1 MRKEVSKAIVTGG
14 AGFVG
19 SHIVD
24 ELIGRGIETYVIDNL
39 TTGSLDNLV
48 EHAHNELLHIVIG
61 NVSNINKLMGDLR
74 DIDVVFHEAAIANI
88 QTSVENPILVNNV
101 NVNSTL
107 KVLDYCIKHDI
118 KRIVFASSAAVYG
131 VLDNVYVSEDMNCI
145 PNTHYSAGKLAC
157 ENYIED
163 MNCIPNTPYS
173 AGKLACE
180 NYLKAYHSTY
190 GLETIMLR
198 YFNIFG
204 PRQAYSHYAGVINNF
219 INKLL
224 NKNMPVIFGD
234 GLQSRDFVY
243 VTDIVQA
250 NLLAMEK
257 KGVAG
262 ESFNIGVG
270 RSVTIIELLDMLR
283 QITHLEDIPHK
294 YAPPRPG
301 DAKFCL
307 ASGIQK
313 AREKLGYVPQTT
325 ITEGLKLL
333 VEYITKK
340 HYSSPNH
347 NSVTIPTSK
356 PIKSKLL

>member
-1 MRKEVSKAIVTGG
+1 LRNVSKAIVTGG

-24 ELIGRGIETYVIDNL
+24 GLIGRGIETYVIDNL

-48 EHAHNELLHIVIG
+48 QHANNELLHIVRGRI
-61 NVSNINKLMGDLR
+61 SNMNKLMGDLK

-88 QTSVENPILVNNV
+88 QASIENPILVNDV

-107 KVLDYCIKHDI
+107 KVLDYCIKHNI

-131 VLDNVYVSEDMNCI
+131 VVGNVYVSEDMVC
-145 PNTHYSAGKLAC
+145 
-157 ENYIED
+157 
-163 MNCIPNTPYS
+163 MPNTPYS

-224 NKNMPVIFGD
+224 KKDMPIIFGD
-234 GLQSRDFVY
+234 GLQNRDFVY

-250 NLLAMEK
+250 NMLAMEK
-257 KGVAG
+257 EGLGG

-270 RSVTIIELLDMLR
+270 TPVTINELLDMLR
-283 QITHLEDIPHK
+283 QITHIEDIPHK
-294 YAPPRPG
+294 YAPPRLG
-301 DAKFCL
+301 DMKFGQ
-307 ASGIQK
+307 ASIQK
-313 AREKLGYVPQTT
+313 ARDKLGYVPHTT

-333 VEYITKK
+333 VEYISKK
-340 HYSSPNH
+340 HYDSLNH
-347 NSVTIPTSK
+347 NSDTISTFQ
-356 PIKSKLL
+356 PIKNLHRNS

>member
-1 MRKEVSKAIVTGG
+1 MRKNVSKAIVTGG

-24 ELIGRGIETYVIDNL
+24 RLVGCGIETYVIDNL

-48 EHAHNELLHIVIG
+48 QHAKNELLHIVIG
-61 NVSNINKLMGDLR
+61 DISNINELMGDLK

-88 QTSVENPILVNNV
+88 QTSIENPILVNDV

-107 KVLDYCIKHDI
+107 KVLDYCIKHNI
-118 KRIVFASSAAVYG
+118 RRIVFASSAAVYG
-131 VLDNVYVSEDMNCI
+131 VMGNVYASEDMV
-145 PNTHYSAGKLAC
+145 S
-157 ENYIED
+157 
-163 MNCIPNTPYS
+163 IPNTPYS

-198 YFNIFG
+198 YFNVFG
-204 PRQAYSHYAGVINNF
+204 PRQAYSSYAGVITNF

-224 NKNMPVIFGD
+224 DRNTPIIFGD
-234 GLQSRDFVY
+234 GLQNRDFVY
-243 VTDIVQA
+243 ITDIVQA

-257 KGVAG
+257 KGIAG

-270 RSVTIIELLDMLR
+270 TSVTINELLDILK
-283 QITHLEDIPHK
+283 QITHSEDIQHK

-301 DAKFCL
+301 DMKYGQ
-307 ASGIQK
+307 ASIQK
-313 AREKLGYVPQTT
+313 ARDKLGYIPRTNL
-325 ITEGLKLL
+325 TEDLKEL
-333 VEYITKK
+333 VQYITNKR
-340 HYSSPNH
+340 YNSPDH
-347 NSVTIPTSK
+347 NSATMSTFR
-356 PIKSKLL
+356 PIIRQLRNEEL

>member
-1 MRKEVSKAIVTGG
+1 MV
-14 AGFVG
+14 
-19 SHIVD
+19 
-24 ELIGRGIETYVIDNL
+24 
-39 TTGSLDNLV
+39 
-48 EHAHNELLHIVIG
+48 
-61 NVSNINKLMGDLR
+61 
-74 DIDVVFHEAAIANI
+74 
-88 QTSVENPILVNNV
+88 
-101 NVNSTL
+101 
-107 KVLDYCIKHDI
+107 
-118 KRIVFASSAAVYG
+118 
-131 VLDNVYVSEDMNCI
+131 
-145 PNTHYSAGKLAC
+145 
-157 ENYIED
+157 
-163 MNCIPNTPYS
+163 CIPNTPYS

-224 NKNMPVIFGD
+224 NKDMPVVFGD

-283 QITHLEDIPHK
+283 QITHIEDIPHK

-301 DAKFCL
+301 DPKFCL
-307 ASGIQK
+307 VSGIQK

-325 ITEGLKLL
+325 ITEGLELL
-333 VEYITKK
+333 VEYIRKK

-347 NSVTIPTSK
+347 NSVTIATSK
-356 PIKSKLL
+356 RSKSKLL

>member
-1 MRKEVSKAIVTGG
+1 VQINLRKEASKAIVTGG

-61 NVSNINKLMGDLR
+61 NVSNINKLMGDLK

-88 QTSVENPILVNNV
+88 QTSIENPILVNNV

-131 VLDNVYVSEDMNCI
+131 VLDNVYVSKDMN
-145 PNTHYSAGKLAC
+145 SACL
-157 ENYIED
+157 ED

-204 PRQAYSHYAGVINNF
+204 PRQAYSQYAGVINNF

-224 NKNMPVIFGD
+224 NKDMPVIFGD

-262 ESFNIGVG
+262 ESFNIGAG
-270 RSVTIIELLDMLR
+270 RSVTIIELLNMLR
-283 QITHLEDIPHK
+283 QITHIEDIPHK

-301 DAKFCL
+301 DPKFCL

-347 NSVTIPTSK
+347 SSVTIP
-356 PIKSKLL
+356 PSKLIKNKLL